1 MAEAKYKKFYKLM
14 HEKNPQ
20 LFEEFQAIHQSYLKN
35 PERAKAEFDRVGM
48 KVLDVMRDWERRLCS
63 VMGRTAFSKY
73 AQQVSEKFWDLAR
86 QDYEQ
91 IDMVGVKVEK
101 VKE

>member
-20 LFEEFQAIHQSYLKN
+20 LFEEFKAAHQAYLDN
-35 PERAKAEFDRVGM
+35 PDKAKPEFDRVGER
-48 KVLDVMRDWERRLCS
+48 VLEVMRDWERKLCS
-63 VMGRTAFSKY
+63 AMGRTMYGKY

-91 IDMVGVKVEK
+91 IDMVGVKVE
-101 VKE
+101 